1 MRTQITCP
9 ACQTPY
15 AADVHQIVDVG
26 QNPELKEALISGYLN
41 AAQCPSCGTVTQI
54 SGPILYHDPEHELFM
69 MHVPVEM
76 AMSSPDQEQLIG
88 KMIQQ
93 AMDSLP
99 PSERRGYMFQ
109 PQMILSMQTFME
121 KVFETEGITPE
132 MLARQRDQSEL
143 IQKMIPADKNTLIQL
158 IRDEKELI
166 DETFFAMLRAMKE
179 AADGSEDEATSL
191 KLTNIQARLYRET
204 DVGRRLER
212 QQSAIRDFS
221 QEARK
226 ADGLTPD
233 LLLKHV
239 LANREDESVVVALIM
254 SGQNVFNYQFFLLL
268 SERIEKRQ
276 KAGIDVSDLLSLREN
291 LLGIQQEMEKRS
303 KEELEKAQKTL
314 LVILESSDKV
324 SAVKDNLAAID
335 DTVLYVLSA
344 TIQQA
349 EQQGDSDRA
358 VALREVQAI
367 IANEVEQQAPPE
379 IRMVNRLVRAQDLEE
394 QQKILDENSE
404 LIRPE
409 LVQVL
414 NLLVEDAQNRGQEEL
429 AERLR
434 TISTLVEAR
443 LGS

>member
-1 MRTQITCP
+1 
-9 ACQTPY
+9 
-15 AADVHQIVDVG
+15 VDVG

-41 AAQCPSCGTVTQI
+41 VAQCPSCGAVTQI

-69 MHVPVEM
+69 IHVPVEM
-76 AMSSPDQEQLIG
+76 AMASQDQEQLIG

-93 AMDSLP
+93 AMDNLP

-109 PQMILSMQTFME
+109 PQMILGMQTFME

-143 IQKMIPADKNTLIQL
+143 LQKMITADRDTLNQL
-158 IRDEKELI
+158 IHDDQEMI
-166 DETFFAMLRAMKE
+166 DETFFAILRAMKE
-179 AADGSEDEATSL
+179 AVDGSEDEATAL
-191 KLTNIQARLYRET
+191 KLTNVQARLYRET

-212 QQSAIRDFS
+212 QQSALHEFS
-221 QEARK
+221 QEVRK

-239 LANREDESVVVALIM
+239 LANRNDESVVVALIM
-254 SGQNVFNYQFFLLL
+254 AGQNAFNYQFFLLL

-276 KAGIDVSDLLSLREN
+276 KAGIDVSELLSLREN
-291 LLGIQQEMEKRS
+291 LLSIQQEMEERS
-303 KEELEKAQKTL
+303 KEELARAQNTL
-314 LVILESSDKV
+314 LTILESSDKV
-324 SAVKDNLAAID
+324 SSVKANLSDID
-335 DTVLYVLSA
+335 DTVLYILSA
-344 TIQQA
+344 SIQQA
-349 EQQGDSDRA
+349 EQGGDSDRA

-379 IRMVNRLVRAQDLEE
+379 IRMVNRLVRAQSLEE
-394 QQKILDENSE
+394 QQKILDENGD

-414 NLLVEDAQNRGQEEL
+414 NLLVEDAENRGQEEL
-429 AERLR
+429 RDRLH
-434 TISTLVEAR
+434 TVNNLIESR
-443 LGS
+443 LAS